1 MISLIYIFIQVWKSI
16 YIYIYVFFLLK
27 YPWSKK
33 NGPAFQLFLK
43 YIIKQMPWVFKTPC
57 VINYNKV
64 IQKRTFWLC
73 NLCNLWNF
81 IWKSKGLFQFQLK
94 TRTYL
99 KHFKNELNFCKE
111 FGSEDKLYCGTY
123 CYNSCNTFSRS
134 ESGAETRSQTF
145 QFLIDILNQNQVV
158 EQVSTDI

>member
-1 MISLIYIFIQVWKSI
+1 MAILEE
-16 YIYIYVFFLLK
+16 
-27 YPWSKK
+27 KK
-33 NGPAFQLFLK
+33 
-43 YIIKQMPWVFKTPC
+43 
-57 VINYNKV
+57 
-64 IQKRTFWLC
+64 
-73 NLCNLWNF
+73 
-81 IWKSKGLFQFQLK
+81 FQFQLK
-94 TRTYL
+94 TRTCL

-134 ESGAETRSQTF
+134 ESGVETRSQTF